1 MLVVLYH
8 LVSAGEKYFSKKPFQ
23 GIFEFGW
30 VGVDF
35 FFVLS
40 GFIIM
45 FIHYRDII
53 SKGNWINFLKK
64 RAIRI
69 YPIYWIVATLTF
81 IIYVFIAHGNIRD
94 ELMFNLYSS
103 DSWIYLLKQY
113 LLIYQQP
120 YMVSVAW
127 SLTYE
132 IFFYL
137 IFAVCIFC
145 GWRISK
151 YITLLW
157 VVAIALK
164 SITNSSLLSSFI
176 FSSANYEFL
185 LGCLVGYLF
194 YKKYFISLTNAMIL
208 FGIVVSL
215 FVFYLEYF
223 DINSNL
229 IISKLFLGLL
239 SAIIIWVSASID
251 YNNTYNR
258 EKIKLL
264 IIIGDS
270 SYSLYLIHSIVLST
284 LCRFF
289 AKFNF
294 YPEYVSINS
303 DLLFLIIFIT
313 TVVIGLIFHFFIE
326 KRVLSYF
333 TNNK

>member
-1 MLVVLYH
+1 
-8 LVSAGEKYFSKKPFQ
+8 
-23 GIFEFGW
+23 
-30 VGVDF
+30 
-35 FFVLS
+35 
-40 GFIIM
+40 
-45 FIHYRDII
+45 
-53 SKGNWINFLKK
+53 
-64 RAIRI
+64 
-69 YPIYWIVATLTF
+69 
-81 IIYVFIAHGNIRD
+81 
-94 ELMFNLYSS
+94 
-103 DSWIYLLKQY
+103 
-113 LLIYQQP
+113 
-120 YMVSVAW
+120 
-127 SLTYE
+127 
-132 IFFYL
+132 
-137 IFAVCIFC
+137 
-145 GWRISK
+145 
-151 YITLLW
+151 
-157 VVAIALK
+157 
-164 SITNSSLLSSFI
+164 
-176 FSSANYEFL
+176 
-185 LGCLVGYLF
+185 
-194 YKKYFISLTNAMIL
+194 MIL

-289 AKFNF
+289 VKFNF